1 MDSDPDPPPPRPE
14 TAGAGAF
21 SQRLART
28 VLAAALGL
36 LGLWILH
43 RFLPALIWAVIF
55 AIALRPL
62 YRRLTSARN
71 SGHHAE
77 ILAPLI
83 ATALVGLV
91 FVLPLVWVGLALLRE
106 IGGVAQYLAAAQ
118 KSGIP
123 VPEWLPDFPGIG
135 HLLTAWWRSNLSEP
149 AGAHALLERFY
160 GGLRSESARQIGS
173 EIVHRATLFGFM
185 LLALFFLFRDGDAL
199 GDQLTGLGRRLL
211 GPDGERIGHHMIAA
225 VHGTVNGLV
234 LVGLAEGVLLGFAYA
249 LAGLPHPVSIGVLTG
264 ILAVIPFGAPV
275 AFGAAALYLT
285 AIGSAIAAAAILGF
299 GFVVVFIAD
308 HFVRPY
314 LIGGAIRLPF
324 LWVLLGILGGIE
336 TFGLF
341 GLFLGPVVMAALMSL
356 WRDWTEG
363 MPHR

>member
-1 MDSDPDPPPPRPE
+1 MDSDPDPAPSRPE
-14 TAGAGAF
+14 TAGAEAF
-21 SQRLART
+21 PQRLARII
-28 VLAAALGL
+28 LATALGL

-62 YRRLTSARN
+62 YRRLTSARA
-71 SGHHAE
+71 GARGAG

-106 IGGVAQYLAAAQ
+106 IGGIAQYLAAAQ
-118 KSGIP
+118 KSGVA
-123 VPEWLPDFPGIG
+123 VPEWLPGLPGLG
-135 HLLTAWWRSNLSEP
+135 HFLAAWWRANLSEP
-149 AGAHALLERFY
+149 AAAHALLERLY
-160 GGLRSESARQIGS
+160 SGLRAESARQIGS
-173 EIVHRATLFGFM
+173 EIVHRVTLFGFM

-199 GDQLTGLGRRLL
+199 GDQLVGLGNRLL
-211 GPDGERIGHHMIAA
+211 GPDGERIGRHMIAA

-249 LAGLPHPVSIGVLTG
+249 LAGLPHSVSVGVLTG
-264 ILAVIPFGAPV
+264 VLAVIPFGAPV
-275 AFGAAALYLT
+275 AFGAAAFYLMAT
-285 AIGSAIAAAAILGF
+285 GSPVAAAAILGF
-299 GFVVVFIAD
+299 GFAVVLIAD

-336 TFGLF
+336 TFGLL

-356 WRDWTEG
+356 WRDWTG
-363 MPHR
+363 PRPRA